1 MNQAAKKCSLM
12 LLLAM
17 FLFPAGAWAAIYTF
31 IDDGGSMHFTNVPN
45 DPRYRPGIVKER
57 EWYAPRA
64 IKPGNPLFYEDF
76 IRRAANIYEVDPL
89 LIKAVI
95 KAESN
100 FDCQAVSRKG
110 AKGLMQLMPET
121 AAELNVNDPLDPLA
135 NILGG
140 VCYLRQ
146 LLERFDGNLSLAL
159 AAYNAGPTRV
169 ESFGRIPRIRETQ
182 QYVKTVLAH
191 YQRMKDS
198 SSPSKRWV
206 KVSY

>member
-1 MNQAAKKCSLM
+1 MIIAARKYFVM
-12 LLLAM
+12 LFLAM
-17 FLFPAGAWAAIYTF
+17 FLLPTEAFATIYTF

-45 DPRYRPGIVKER
+45 DPRFRRGIVKEQ
-57 EWYAPRA
+57 EWFDARVP
-64 IKPGNPLFYEDF
+64 KPGNPLYYEDF
-76 IRRAANIYEVDPL
+76 IRRAAQIYEVDPL

-100 FDCQAVSRKG
+100 FDCQAISRKG
-110 AKGLMQLMPET
+110 AKGLMQLMPGT
-121 AAELNVNDPLDPLA
+121 AAELNVYDPLDPLA

-146 LLERFDGNLSLAL
+146 LLERFDGNLSLSL

-169 ESFGRIPRIRETQ
+169 ETFGRIPRIRETQ
-182 QYVKTVLAH
+182 QYVRKVLAH
-191 YQRMKDS
+191 YKKMKAS

>member
-1 MNQAAKKCSLM
+1 MISAARKYLLM
-12 LLLAM
+12 LCLAM
-17 FLFPAGAWAAIYTF
+17 FLFPTGANAAIYTF
-31 IDDGGSMHFTNVPN
+31 IDDGGSVHFTNVPN
-45 DPRYRPGIVKER
+45 DPRYRRGIVKEQ
-57 EWYAPRA
+57 EWFDAQVP
-64 IKPGNPLFYEDF
+64 KPGTPRYYEDF
-76 IRRAANIYEVDPL
+76 IRRAAHIYEVDPL

-100 FDCQAVSRKG
+100 FDCQAISRKG
-110 AKGLMQLMPET
+110 AKGLMQLMPDT
-121 AAELNVNDPLDPLA
+121 AAELNVYDPLDPQA

-169 ESFGRIPRIRETQ
+169 ETFGRIPRIRETQ
-182 QYVKTVLAH
+182 QYVRKVLAH
-191 YQRMKDS
+191 YKKMKAS
-198 SSPSKRWV
+198 SSPYKRWV